1 MGMKQQK
8 IGKLSKE
15 QQMKMNRKIERELQ
29 IELGMN
35 FNRHRVHKTKKD
47 YNRQENKRIKFNDDY

>member
-15 QQMKMNRKIERELQ
+15 QQMKMNRKIERELL
-29 IELGMN
+29 IELCMN

-47 YNRQENKRIKFNDDY
+47 YNRQENKRIRFDDY

>member
-8 IGKLSKE
+8 IGKLTKE
-15 QQMKMNRKIERELQ
+15 QQIKMQRKIERELQ

-35 FNRHRVHKTKKD
+35 FSRNRVHKTQKD
-47 YNRQENKRIKFNDDY
+47 YNRQENKRIKFDE

>member
-1 MGMKQQK
+1 MGMKSAK

-15 QQMKMNRKIERELQ
+15 QQMKINRKIERELQ

-47 YNRQENKRIKFNDDY
+47 YNRQENKRIRYED